1 MNQIIGIGEYIV
13 SNQEE
18 DTLITYA
25 LASCVAVTIYCPN
38 KKAAGMI
45 HIALPNPMDMNIS
58 SKKLGY
64 YATTGLPILFE
75 TMYNKFGCIKETL
88 NIQLFGGANSIRMD
102 DVFSVGPKN
111 IEAVESILS
120 AYKLKYDSKE
130 VGGFISR
137 SIEMKIATGAV
148 KLNTQPIQI

>member
-18 DTLITYA
+18 DTITTYA
-25 LASCVAVTIYCPN
+25 LASCVAVTIYCPI

-45 HIALPNPMDMNIS
+45 HIALPNPMDMKVS
-58 SKKLGY
+58 STKLGY

-75 TMYNKFGCIKETL
+75 TMYKKFGCKKETL

-102 DVFSVGPKN
+102 DVFSVGPRN
-111 IEAVESILS
+111 IEAIEMILS
-120 AYKLKYDSKE
+120 EYRLKYDSKE

-148 KLNTQPIQI
+148 KLNTQPIRI